1 MHGFAAIGNVSVFIH
16 SFIYFC
22 LEKVSTGKHET
33 VQTKL
38 CSHTPH

>member
-16 SFIYFC
+16 SFIFVS
-22 LEKVSTGKHET
+22 EKVSTGKHET